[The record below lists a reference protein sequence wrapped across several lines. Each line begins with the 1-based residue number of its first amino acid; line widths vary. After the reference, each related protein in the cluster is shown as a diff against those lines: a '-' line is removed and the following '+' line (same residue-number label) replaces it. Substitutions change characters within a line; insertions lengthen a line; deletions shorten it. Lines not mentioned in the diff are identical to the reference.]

1 MKQMYVYIMG
11 NNRPTLYTGVTS
23 DLIKRVT
30 EHKEELVDGFTRKY
44 HLHKLLYYEV
54 VEGQIEGI
62 IREKQ
67 IKNMNRDNKLKM
79 IESLNPEMVDLYTTL
94 FDSGQARMTDVGG
107 S

>member
-1 MKQMYVYIMG
+1 MG

>member
-1 MKQMYVYIMG
+1 MYVYIMG